1 MIVLHHL
8 HYLSLENRMNVPDEL
23 VLVLMGLCP
32 RLSDLSVSEEVR
44 RKETL
49 RRLWEKN
56 KARTDAGGPNDESKN

>member
-1 MIVLHHL
+1 
-8 HYLSLENRMNVPDEL
+8 MNVPDEL